1 MTVLSM
7 VMMVLASHRIVEWA
21 LFYIKDGDDHCIAIV
36 TFNGGDMGL
45 IVFNGG
51 DGVNMAFLLLFI
63 WW

>member
-36 TFNGGDMGL
+36 TFNGGD
-45 IVFNGG
+45 
-51 DGVNMAFLLLFI
+51 GVNMAFLLLFI